1 MFVREIHNP
10 TLPNIFDS
18 FTRVDFS
25 CVVPGGG
32 VDKKW
37 VSDQVSVGVV
47 GLGHVGGG
55 CIELGIH
62 GGSEGFGHNIQSKK
76 IG

>member
-1 MFVREIHNP
+1 
-10 TLPNIFDS
+10 
-18 FTRVDFS
+18 
-25 CVVPGGG
+25 VVPGGG

-76 IG
+76 LDEEYSFSNEKLDFPQVIILDV